1 MSSAEEPQVSW
12 KVIESGTPVIDS
24 EGEEAASVRRVAGDV
39 DADVFTGL
47 AVKSGVLGPERFVPS
62 EQVTGIWPSR
72 VEVALTKDELD
83 RLPAYEDPPVVRF
96 EPEAPGFLSR
106 LFGRR

>member
-1 MSSAEEPQVSW
+1 LSSAEEPQVSW

-24 EGEEAASVRRVAGDV
+24 DGEEAASVSRGAGDV

-72 VEVALTKDELD
+72 VQLALTRDELES
-83 RLPAYEDPPVVRF
+83 LPAYEGGPVVRI
-96 EPEAPGFLSR
+96 EPESPGFFRR
-106 LFGRR
+106 LFGR